1 MSASQESVHLHGKGH
16 KGPDRFKL
24 SARILS
30 CILILHAVAL
40 CLRDK
45 DLSFWTP
52 MMAFWSMMCSV
63 TTSGLYYTGIKKSV
77 LHSCIAGISSSVVFY
92 LTRRV
97 GINDI
102 FLASLILTSLLAAF
116 NRTYSI
122 MPAVVSL
129 LVLEFL
135 SEKLEK
141 KSDDT
146 SLVAQRVV
154 AVVIGCSVALAV
166 DSLMSTE
173 LFERMFEKLTKHSRS

>member
-1 MSASQESVHLHGKGH
+1 MVTSTGEK
-16 KGPDRFKL
+16 KGPDIIRL
-24 SARILS
+24 CARILS
-30 CILILHAVAL
+30 CILILHVVAL
-40 CLRDK
+40 CLQDK
-45 DLSFWTP
+45 HLSFWTP

-63 TTSGLYYTGIKKSV
+63 TTSGLYYTGMSNSV

-92 LTRRV
+92 LTRRA

-102 FLASLILTSLLAAF
+102 FLVSLILTSSLAAF
-116 NRTYSI
+116 KRTYSI

-146 SLVAQRVV
+146 SLVVQRVV

-166 DSLMSTE
+166 DSLMSTQF
-173 LFERMFEKLTKHSRS
+173 FERMFKKLTKHSMS